1 MSSDMLQHFMAE
13 YQTTKITH
21 EATIDEKF
29 EAVVKRMQIC
39 QFYLYNA
46 PQDMNYML
54 MQKTYNRLVFEKD
67 QLIQAMYVQL
77 ETEINKY

>member
-13 YQTTKITH
+13 YQKTKIYHVPTL
-21 EATIDEKF
+21 DEKF
-29 EAVVKRMQIC
+29 QAVVKRMQIC

-46 PQDMNYML
+46 PQDTTYML
-54 MQKTYNRLVFEKD
+54 IQQMYNRLVLEKD

-77 ETEINKY
+77 ETEINMY